1 MLSPHRMH
9 AVPTPLQTRLTKAR
23 TLSNPQKTLK
33 LLVQPKA
40 EEELE
45 CPKGSQLYSLYWCA
59 WRTG

>member
-1 MLSPHRMH
+1 MH